1 MHPLLN
7 KVLDPPLANIYNDN
21 DNHDK
26 SNGYTHLLLLL
37 VIIIK
42 KKAKV
47 KRVYKNKLYSMQSVK
62 GE

>member
-26 SNGYTHLLLLL
+26 SNGYTATAT
-37 VIIIK
+37 ISNN
-42 KKAKV
+42 
-47 KRVYKNKLYSMQSVK
+47 NKEK
-62 GE
+62 GESKEGL